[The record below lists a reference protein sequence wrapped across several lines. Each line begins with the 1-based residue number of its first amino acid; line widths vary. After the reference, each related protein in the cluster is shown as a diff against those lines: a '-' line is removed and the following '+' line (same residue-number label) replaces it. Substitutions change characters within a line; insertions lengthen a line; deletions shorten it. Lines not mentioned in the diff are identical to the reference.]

1 MKQSYINIA
10 LFALGGL
17 IMWFFAFP
25 LYAGNGQNILNRK
38 SVMDLRKESEQ
49 KQNELA
55 LAKELQERAEK
66 ETAAYES
73 IDADLKDKINK
84 MIFTTVDIPRL
95 FNDISI
101 LVKNSGLK
109 MGSIT
114 YAKTS
119 APDGLNQL
127 NSYKISLSVSGD
139 YLKFRDFMRSMQN
152 SLQLYRISSIFF
164 TSVKST
170 DTRNTQDVGGI
181 SGGQRFNIVFDV
193 YEFKN

>member
-1 MKQSYINIA
+1 
-10 LFALGGL
+10 
-17 IMWFFAFP
+17 MWFFAFP

-49 KQNELA
+49 KQNELS

-73 IDADLKDKINK
+73 IDADLKEKINK

-109 MGSIT
+109 MGNIT

-139 YLKFRDFMRSMQN
+139 YLKFRDFMKSMQN

-170 DTRNTQDVGGI
+170 DTRNAQDLGGI